1 MATFNNYATLSYNG
15 LTAVSNLV
23 TGEIVDSLQM
33 TKTAVAESYTPGG
46 SITYAVSVVNTGGAD
61 YSGLTL
67 TDDLGAYT
75 YDTGSLVPLDY
86 QTGSLQY
93 FVNGALQPAPAVV
106 AGPPLSVTG
115 ITVPAGGNVMILYA
129 ARANEYAPPCSE
141 GHVLNT
147 VTLTGAALPDV
158 LTATAETLPECAAE
172 LSIAKAIAPATVR
185 QSGEISYTF
194 VITNNG
200 AKAAE
205 AADNVTVRDTFTPV
219 LGSLTATLNGST
231 LSSTQYSYDGA
242 TGVFTTNPGV
252 ITVPAAAFTQDP
264 ASGLWTRSPGMAT
277 LTVSGTI

>member
-46 SITYAVSVVNTGGAD
+46 SITYALSVVNTGGAD

-115 ITVPAGGNVMILYA
+115 ITVPAGGNVMILYT
-129 ARANEYAPPCSE
+129 ARANE
-141 GHVLNT
+141 
-147 VTLTGAALPDV
+147 
-158 LTATAETLPECAAE
+158 
-172 LSIAKAIAPATVR
+172 
-185 QSGEISYTF
+185 
-194 VITNNG
+194 
-200 AKAAE
+200 
-205 AADNVTVRDTFTPV
+205 
-219 LGSLTATLNGST
+219 
-231 LSSTQYSYDGA
+231 
-242 TGVFTTNPGV
+242 
-252 ITVPAAAFTQDP
+252 
-264 ASGLWTRSPGMAT
+264 
-277 LTVSGTI
+277 

>member
-1 MATFNNYATLSYNG
+1 
-15 LTAVSNLV
+15 
-23 TGEIVDSLQM
+23 
-33 TKTAVAESYTPGG
+33 
-46 SITYAVSVVNTGGAD
+46 
-61 YSGLTL
+61 
-67 TDDLGAYT
+67 
-75 YDTGSLVPLDY
+75 
-86 QTGSLQY
+86 
-93 FVNGALQPAPAVV
+93 
-106 AGPPLSVTG
+106 
-115 ITVPAGGNVMILYA
+115 MILYA

-147 VTLTGAALPDV
+147 VTLTGAALPDA

-264 ASGLWTRSPGMAT
+264 ASGLWTRSPGVAT